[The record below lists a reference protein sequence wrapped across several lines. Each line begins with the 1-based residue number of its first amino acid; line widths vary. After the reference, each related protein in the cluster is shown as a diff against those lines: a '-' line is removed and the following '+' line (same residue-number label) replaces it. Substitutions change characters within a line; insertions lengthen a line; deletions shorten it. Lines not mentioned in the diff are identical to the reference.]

1 MEMYFGCRWSKSLS
15 VVTSVEFIAYS
26 AGAIQR
32 SFVPLR
38 QSGVGPNKTCADATL
53 PKGHDETTNLGAVL
67 RKWRVMSERTL
78 REVAAEIGIAHGTL
92 GLT

>member
-15 VVTSVEFIAYS
+15 VVTRVEFIAYV

-32 SFVPLR
+32 SFVSLR

-53 PKGHDETTNLGAVL
+53 PKGHKLCSFTLSRLLFSKYRLQPLNPVIQ
-67 RKWRVMSERTL
+67 RKRMKL
-78 REVAAEIGIAHGTL
+78 
-92 GLT
+92 